1 MKRFLPLLILTGL
14 LFGQE
19 NVEEKSKIAVLQIG
33 SGTED
38 FGLYLEEALFKTGKF
53 TVVDRDVMNSIFKEL
68 QLDLSGLT
76 ISDYEKIGKLSSVQ
90 YLLSGTSEMIKMISV
105 ESGEIVD
112 MVSIPRIWGDR
123 TTVKQFSAR
132 YAAEMLAFNESSALD
147 ELKMILDEEETQEME
162 AQVQEFNLTIIGC
175 LLMFAGM
182 ALLDAMGLYY

>member
-1 MKRFLPLLILTGL
+1 MKRFLPLLMLTGL

-19 NVEEKSKIAVLQIG
+19 NVEEKSKVAVLQIED
-33 SGTED
+33 GTTD

-90 YLLSGTSEMIKMISV
+90 YLLNGTSEMIKMISV

-123 TTVKQFSAR
+123 TTVKKFSAR

-147 ELKMILDEEETQEME
+147 ELKITLDEQDIQRNEELNRELNEGFM
-162 AQVQEFNLTIIGC
+162 VIIYIIGIV
-175 LLMFAGM
+175 LVLVG
-182 ALLDAMGLYY
+182 LDGI